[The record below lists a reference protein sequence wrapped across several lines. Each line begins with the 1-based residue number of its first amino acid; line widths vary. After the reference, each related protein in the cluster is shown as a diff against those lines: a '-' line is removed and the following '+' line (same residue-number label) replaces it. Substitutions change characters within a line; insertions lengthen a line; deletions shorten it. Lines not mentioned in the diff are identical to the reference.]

1 MKHWIAQHKQYKE
14 SGFTDISVKC
24 PTSGGQT
31 HDQVVAIQ
39 LTFHLERHTSL
50 PSNTESKGLD
60 EALLAR
66 VLHIPALNADPN
78 FCPPELN
85 PYPIKTYLLTM

>member
-1 MKHWIAQHKQYKE
+1 MRNL
-14 SGFTDISVKC
+14 FSVKYTHVGTFQMPIKC

-66 VLHIPALNADPN
+66 VLHTPALNADPN